1 MKKVNRWFCKNLW
14 NHASFHDRIST
25 YLSRFS
31 LTLKIGHLAYTQNK
45 MSARTNL
52 ETQTLNVALTTFF
65 NFCLLGG
72 ILSQIKP
79 WKLIANFHPFTL
91 CIACLYRI
99 IYASDHHNHLQLTW
113 NESVFHEKCHSFKYQ
128 SFMDDSDDAND
139 NSLRLNSSTHKKE
152 YVWCFVVLIN
162 CQMVFWIIRKCI

>member
-1 MKKVNRWFCKNLW
+1 MTGSILIYHV
-14 NHASFHDRIST
+14 
-25 YLSRFS
+25 FS

-79 WKLIANFHPFTL
+79 WKLIANFHPFTP

-113 NESVFHEKCHSFKYQ
+113 NQSVFHEKCHSFKYQ

-152 YVWCFVVLIN
+152 YVWCFVVLII
-162 CQMVFWIIRKCI
+162 CQMVFWIIRKWNNVYEICN